1 LLANGKRGPSEE
13 FIVISG
19 RKEGVKAFLFLF
31 RHFPVFSY
39 QSPMSNVTSTFLDKL
54 KEQSFTIILMIGGLY
69 YQNQMFQQQLE
80 RYDANVKEK
89 QEYIDKIVDAER
101 ERMIAREQYLM
112 KQRDEF
118 IQILKDKK

>member
-1 LLANGKRGPSEE
+1 MST
-13 FIVISG
+13 IS
-19 RKEGVKAFLFLF
+19 
-31 RHFPVFSY
+31 
-39 QSPMSNVTSTFLDKL
+39 STFLDKL

-101 ERMIAREQYLM
+101 ERMIAREQYLI

-118 IQILKDKK
+118 ITMLKEKK

>member
-1 LLANGKRGPSEE
+1 
-13 FIVISG
+13 
-19 RKEGVKAFLFLF
+19 
-31 RHFPVFSY
+31 
-39 QSPMSNVTSTFLDKL
+39 MSSVTSTFLDKL

-69 YQNQMFQQQLE
+69 YQNQMFQQQLD

-118 IQILKDKK
+118 IQMLKEKD

>member
-1 LLANGKRGPSEE
+1 
-13 FIVISG
+13 
-19 RKEGVKAFLFLF
+19 
-31 RHFPVFSY
+31 
-39 QSPMSNVTSTFLDKL
+39 
-54 KEQSFTIILMIGGLY
+54 
-69 YQNQMFQQQLE
+69 MFQQQLE

-118 IQILKDKK
+118 ITMLKEKK

>member
-1 LLANGKRGPSEE
+1 
-13 FIVISG
+13 
-19 RKEGVKAFLFLF
+19 
-31 RHFPVFSY
+31 
-39 QSPMSNVTSTFLDKL
+39 
-54 KEQSFTIILMIGGLY
+54 MIGGLY
-69 YQNQMFQQQLE
+69 YQNQMFQQQLD

-118 IQILKDKK
+118 IQMLKEKD

>member
-1 LLANGKRGPSEE
+1 
-13 FIVISG
+13 
-19 RKEGVKAFLFLF
+19 
-31 RHFPVFSY
+31 
-39 QSPMSNVTSTFLDKL
+39 MSSVTSTFIDKL
-54 KEQSFTIILMIGGLY
+54 KDQSFTIILMIGGLY
-69 YQNQMFQQQLE
+69 YQNQMFQQQLD

-118 IQILKDKK
+118 IQMLKERD

>member
-1 LLANGKRGPSEE
+1 
-13 FIVISG
+13 
-19 RKEGVKAFLFLF
+19 
-31 RHFPVFSY
+31 
-39 QSPMSNVTSTFLDKL
+39 MSSVTSTFIDKL
-54 KEQSFTIILMIGGLY
+54 KDQSFTIILMIGGLY
-69 YQNQMFQQQLE
+69 YQNQMFQQQLD

-118 IQILKDKK
+118 IQMLKEKK